1 MPQERRNLKEEKGN
15 THKLLMPIKKFLIY
29 LNYGFT
35 LADHYIKYM
44 ILCEMVCLGL
54 QYEIAL
60 VTICAVLTEE
70 YLNF

>member
-1 MPQERRNLKEEKGN
+1 MV
-15 THKLLMPIKKFLIY
+15 LLWLIII
-29 LNYGFT
+29 L
-35 LADHYIKYM
+35 KYM

-54 QYEIAL
+54 RYEIAL